1 MKQGIIQDSSDDDNQ
16 RKHEIEKDVT
26 EEQDIIEDERM
37 TDELDEDVF
46 ISPEDTKILER
57 DVPERL
63 QIKLK
68 NRFNPSQEEIV
79 EESKWVFNI
88 IMHSL

>member
-26 EEQDIIEDERM
+26 EEQDIIKDERI

>member
-1 MKQGIIQDSSDDDNQ
+1 
-16 RKHEIEKDVT
+16 
-26 EEQDIIEDERM
+26 M

-46 ISPEDTKILER
+46 ISPEDTLILEK

-68 NRFNPSQEEIV
+68 NRFNPSQ
-79 EESKWVFNI
+79 
-88 IMHSL
+88 